1 MSESNV
7 TYSPRVHEGGS
18 TRSEHCYRGFR
29 VGIVIPCYQVE
40 RSIASVITAIP
51 DYVDIIIAV
60 DDASSDETLATLR
73 SIQEPRLIV
82 LTHTANQGVGG
93 AMVTGFREAL
103 RSELDIV
110 VKVDGDGQMQLERLP
125 ELIDPIV
132 ENICDYAKGNRFL
145 NAHELVRMPAPRR
158 LGNIA
163 LTFLTKFASGYWHV
177 FDPQNGY
184 LAISLDYLKMLHFGR
199 LQKQRYFFEN
209 EMLIQLNVLGARV
222 LDCPMPAHYG
232 DEKSSLRITRVLLSF
247 PRQLCRG
254 FFYRMLQRHILR
266 DFSIIIPLY
275 FFGGVLFLFGLIFG
289 GWHWWKALQT
299 NIPTPT
305 GTIMLSVLPLILGIQ
320 FLLQGLVVDILQTPR
335 VNPPIKK
342 RQPLSS
348 SSRHED

>member
-7 TYSPRVHEGGS
+7 NCRPCAQEG
-18 TRSEHCYRGFR
+18 TRSERRYRGFR

-40 RSIASVITAIP
+40 RYITSVISEIP
-51 DYVDIIIAV
+51 DYIDMVIAV
-60 DDASSDETLATLR
+60 DDSSTDATLATL
-73 SIQEPRLIV
+73 SSLQEPRLIV
-82 LTHTANQGVGG
+82 LKHPSNQGVGG
-93 AMVTGFREAL
+93 AMVTGFKEAI

-110 VKVDGDGQMQLERLP
+110 VKIDGDGQMQLDRLS
-125 ELIDPIV
+125 ELIDPII

-145 NAHELVRMPAPRR
+145 HAHELVRMPTLRK

-184 LAISLDYLKMLHFGR
+184 LAISLEYLKMLQFDR
-199 LQKQRYFFEN
+199 LKKQRYFFEN

-222 LDCPMPAHYG
+222 LDCSMPAKYG
-232 DEKSSLRITRVLLSF
+232 DERSSLHITRILLSF
-247 PRQLCRG
+247 PGHLFRG
-254 FFYRMLQRHILR
+254 FLYRMFQRHILR

-335 VNPPIKK
+335 INPPLKK
-342 RQPLSS
+342 KQPMSS
-348 SSRHED
+348 SSKYED